1 MELPLETDL
10 RVGFIT
16 GMPSPEAA
24 QKTATLAES
33 LGYDSVWVG
42 DHVAFAVPILDPLLQ
57 LAQLAAYSERLLLG
71 TAVFLLPLRHPTL
84 VAKQVATLD
93 LLCGGRLVFGVGVGG
108 EFPSEYA
115 ACGVA
120 LEERGARLSE
130 AIPLLKRLWSGEPV
144 QHAGRFWSLPSIQML
159 PPPAQSG
166 GPAIW
171 CGGRS
176 QAALRRIGRMG
187 DGWVSYVV
195 TPAQYRE
202 GLELIAKTASAVD
215 RDLTRFGSGHLL
227 FVCIDDSY
235 ESALDAAS
243 EHLSQRYA
251 MDFRGPARKYAA
263 LGRPEDV
270 AESIESYREAGLRHL
285 IVDPV
290 CRLDARE
297 EQLER
302 FARDVRPL
310 LRAQARTPE

>member
-120 LEERGARLSE
+120 LEERGARLSD

-144 QHAGRFWSLPSIQML
+144 QHAGRFWSFPSIQML
-159 PPPAQSG
+159 PPPAQLG

-176 QAALRRIGRMG
+176 QAALRRVGRMG

-215 RDLTRFGSGHLL
+215 RELTRFGSGHLL

-270 AESIESYREAGLRHL
+270 AESIGSYREAGLRHL

-302 FARDVRPL
+302 FAGDVRPL
-310 LRAQARTPE
+310 LRS

>member
-1 MELPLETDL
+1 MELPLETEL

-16 GMPSPEAA
+16 GLTSPEAA
-24 QKTATLAES
+24 QATATLAED

-57 LAQLAAYSERLLLG
+57 LAQLAAYSKRLIFG

-144 QHAGRFWSLPSIQML
+144 QHAGRFWSFPSIQML
-159 PPPAQSG
+159 PPPAQPG

-176 QAALRRIGRMG
+176 QAALRRVGRMG

-195 TPAQYRE
+195 TPTQYRE

-243 EHLSQRYA
+243 
-251 MDFRGPARKYAA
+251 
-263 LGRPEDV
+263 
-270 AESIESYREAGLRHL
+270 
-285 IVDPV
+285 
-290 CRLDARE
+290 
-297 EQLER
+297 
-302 FARDVRPL
+302 
-310 LRAQARTPE
+310 

>member
-159 PPPAQSG
+159 PPPAQPG

-176 QAALRRIGRMG
+176 QAALRRVGRMG

-215 RDLTRFGSGHLL
+215 RELTRFGSGHLL